1 VPYAITDRAA
11 AAQALAT
18 VARGLYHRGWLDG
31 TAGNLSIRLDEE
43 HALITASGRS
53 KGELSADDVVLV
65 RISDATAVEPGAP
78 RPSAET
84 SIHAAIYRTT
94 DAGAVVHAH
103 PPYATV
109 VSARAAREAA
119 TAVGFRDFEIIK
131 GFGIPHPDAVAV
143 PLFENWPDVARIA
156 TDVQDRLSTPDAD
169 RPPAL
174 LIGYHGVTAWAPDLA
189 AARDRVECLEALCR
203 LHLLD
208 SHHRDRDTEWET
220 VR

>member
-53 KGELSADDVVLV
+53 KGELTAADTVLV
-65 RISDATAVEPGAP
+65 RVADATAVRPGAA

-84 SIHAAIYRTT
+84 SIHAAIYRCT

-131 GFGIPHPDAVAV
+131 GFGVPRPDAVAV

-156 TDVQDRLSTPDAD
+156 ADVADRLSTVDAD

-208 SHHRDRDTEWET
+208 RSTHHSELET
-220 VR
+220 VT

>member
-1 VPYAITDRAA
+1 VDRSGAA
-11 AAQALAT
+11 AALAT

-31 TAGNLSIRLDEE
+31 TAGNLSVRLSEE

-53 KGELSADDVVLV
+53 KGDLSAADVVLV
-65 RISDATAVEPGAP
+65 GIADGRAVEPGAP

-94 DAGAVVHAH
+94 GAGAVVHAH

-109 VSARAAREAA
+109 VSAHAARAAA
-119 TAVGFRDFEIIK
+119 TAVGFADFEIIK
-131 GFGIPHPDAVAV
+131 GFGIPRPDAVAV

-156 TDVQDRLSTPDAD
+156 ADVEDRLSTRDEHT
-169 RPPAL
+169 PPAL
-174 LIGYHGVTAWAPDLA
+174 LIGYHGVTAWGPDLA
-189 AARDRVECLEALCR
+189 GARDRVECLEALCR

-208 SHHRDRDTEWET
+208 TAHRDSAYRDLET